1 MSARKKIVA
10 KDIRA
15 SSSEDLRQTLKQ
27 IEDELFKSRLKK
39 ATNQLENVMLI
50 RGARRNIARIKM
62 VMAEQRAKPSESV
75 SK

>member
-1 MSARKKIVA
+1 MSSRKKIVA
-10 KDIRA
+10 KEIRS

-27 IEDELFKSRLKK
+27 VEDELFKSRLKK

-50 RGARRNIARIKM
+50 RGARRDIARIKM
-62 VMAEQRAKPSESV
+62 VMAEQRAKPNESV